1 VETPLGLRL
10 SHGAFLSNIRLR
22 TKFLFTLVAISTCLT
37 AAALMVVS
45 YGVKKRVRENLRED
59 LGISLN
65 TYRSFASQR
74 EQDLTHSAAMLA
86 NLPNVRAL
94 MSTGDPAT
102 IDDASTD
109 VWRLSGSDLLVL
121 ANRTGTV
128 SSVRTRGSVLDSA
141 AAQGFLHGSLDRSE
155 SQNWWYGGG
164 HLYEVYIQPIYFGAA
179 SQNLTIGMLVVGHE
193 VNQAA
198 ARDFAEIA
206 SSEVAFT
213 IDGRPVASTLG
224 GAEQSE
230 LAQKIRQR
238 VDNASTDPQEFQL
251 GRERYLA
258 RTVNLSHSGGPVVS
272 LTVLKSF
279 DKESLF
285 LNDLNRGLIALGL
298 LSIPL
303 GSALVFWISHTY
315 FKPLAGLVEAARA
328 LGQGDYNYP
337 LNSQGGDEVSEV
349 TGAFVHM
356 RSSLETTQKEHKQ
369 LEERLRQ
376 AHKMEAVG
384 RLAGGVAHDFNNL
397 LTIIRGNSDL
407 LKDREGSD
415 AFHRK
420 CVEQI
425 QKASGRAVSMTRQL
439 LAFSRM
445 QVLQP
450 RALDLNQTVIE
461 MGKMLP
467 RLIGEH
473 IEYSFAPDPRLATV
487 TADPGQIEQVIL
499 NLAVNARDAMPRG
512 GKLAV
517 CTANVTINEAEAVL
531 RPPMVPGRFVLLS
544 VNDTGHGMDE
554 ATKAHIFEP
563 FFTTKEVGK
572 GTGLGLATVY
582 GIVKQSGGFIWVES
596 VPGKGTTFEIYL
608 PQAAGTATAE
618 NSEENSPVTPA
629 GSETVL
635 VVEDEGGVRELAC
648 QFLRVKGYRVLEAGG
663 GLEAL
668 AVSRSHPGAIHLL
681 LSDVVMPRMSGGE
694 LAVQLLATRPD
705 LRVAFMSGYSEFSR
719 GDLGKEFPDA
729 PMLQKPFS
737 PTSLVDIVRQA
748 LARPQTPILSER
760 RALHTT

>member
-1 VETPLGLRL
+1 M
-10 SHGAFLSNIRLR
+10 SNIRLR

-37 AAALMVVS
+37 AAALLVVS

-74 EQDLTHSAAMLA
+74 EQDLTHSAVLLA

-102 IDDASTD
+102 INDASTD

-128 SSVRTRGSVLDSA
+128 WSVRTRGSVLDSA
-141 AAQGFLHGSLDRSE
+141 TAQGFLHGSLDRRE

-164 HLYEVYIQPIYFGAA
+164 HLYEVYIQPIYFGTA
-179 SQNLTIGMLVVGHE
+179 SQNLTIGMLAVGHE
-193 VNQAA
+193 VNQTA
-198 ARDFAEIA
+198 ARDFAGIA
-206 SSEVAFT
+206 SSEVAFN

-230 LAQKIRQR
+230 LAQKIGQR
-238 VDNASTDPQEFQL
+238 VDNTSTDPQEFQL

-279 DKESLF
+279 DKETLF
-285 LNDLNRGLIALGL
+285 LNDLNRGLIGLGL

-315 FKPLAGLVEAARA
+315 LKPLAGLVEAARA

-337 LNSQGGDEVSEV
+337 LNTRGDDEVSEV

-450 RALDLNQTVIE
+450 RALDLNQAVME

-473 IEYSFAPDPRLATV
+473 IEYSFVPDPHLATV

-517 CTANVTINEAEAVL
+517 CTANVTINEAEAVR
-531 RPPMVPGRFVLLS
+531 RPPMIPGRFVLLS

-608 PQAAGTATAE
+608 PQAAGKAAAE

-648 QFLRVKGYRVLEAGG
+648 QFLRVKGYTVLEAGG

-668 AVSRSHPGAIHLL
+668 AVSRSYPGAIHLL

-705 LRVAFMSGYSEFSR
+705 VRVAFMSGYSEFSR

-737 PTSLVDIVRQA
+737 PSSLVDIVRQA
-748 LARPQTPILSER
+748 LARPQSPIPSER
-760 RALHTT
+760 RELHAT

>member
-1 VETPLGLRL
+1 LPN
-10 SHGAFLSNIRLR
+10 FRLR
-22 TKFLFTLVAISTCLT
+22 TKFLLTLVAICTCLT
-37 AAALMVVS
+37 AAALMIVS

-59 LGISLN
+59 LGVSLN
-65 TYRSFASQR
+65 TYQSFAAQR
-74 EQDLTHSAAMLA
+74 DQDLQRSSALLA

-94 MSTGDPAT
+94 MTTGDRAT
-102 IDDASTD
+102 IDDASAD
-109 VWRLSGSDLLVL
+109 VWKLSGSDLLVL
-121 ANRTGTV
+121 ANRSGIV
-128 SSVRTRGSVLDSA
+128 SAVRTRDSVLDA
-141 AAQGFLHGSLDRSE
+141 ATAQGLLQGSLERP
-155 SQNWWYGGG
+155 QNWWYGGG
-164 HLYEVYIQPIYFGAA
+164 HLYEVCIQPIYFGAA
-179 SQNLTIGMLVVGHE
+179 SRNLPLGMLAVGHE
-193 VNQAA
+193 VNEGE
-198 ARDFAEIA
+198 ARDFAGIA
-206 SSEVAFT
+206 SSEVAFN
-213 IDGRPVASTLG
+213 IDGRAVASTLG
-224 GAEQSE
+224 RAEQAE
-230 LAQKIRQR
+230 LARKIRQR
-238 VDNASTDPQEFQL
+238 VESASTDPQEFQL

-258 RTVNLSHSGGPVVS
+258 RTVKLSHEGGPVVS

-279 DKESLF
+279 DKATLF
-285 LNDLNRGLIALGL
+285 LNDLNRGLIGLGL

-303 GSALVFWISHTY
+303 GSALVFWISHAY
-315 FKPLAGLVEAARA
+315 LKPLAGLVEAARA
-328 LGQGDYNYP
+328 LGQGDFSYT
-337 LNSQGGDEVSEV
+337 LDTTGGDEVSEV
-349 TGAFVHM
+349 TGAFLHM
-356 RSSLETTQKEHKQ
+356 RSSLETTQREQRQ

-415 AFHRK
+415 AFHKK

-450 RALDLNQTVIE
+450 RALDLNHTVVE

-473 IEYSFAPDPRLATV
+473 IEYSFVPDPDLATV

-499 NLAVNARDAMPRG
+499 NLAVNSRDAMPRG

-517 CTANVTINEAEAVL
+517 RTANVTINEAKAVL

-544 VNDTGHGMDE
+544 VSDTGHGMDQ

-563 FFTTKEVGK
+563 FFTTKEPGK

-582 GIVKQSGGFIWVES
+582 GVVKQSGGFIWVDS
-596 VPGKGTTFEIYL
+596 IPGEGTTFEIYL
-608 PQAAGTATAE
+608 PRAAGKAVAE
-618 NSEENSPVTPA
+618 NSEESSPITPA

-648 QFLRVKGYRVLEAGG
+648 QFLRVKGYTVLEAAG

-668 AVSRSHPGAIHLL
+668 AVARSYPGKIHML
-681 LSDVVMPRMSGGE
+681 LSDMVMPRMSGGE
-694 LAVQLLATRPD
+694 LAVQLRATRPD
-705 LRVAFMSGYSEFSR
+705 VRVAFMSGYSEFSR
-719 GDLGKEFPDA
+719 GELGKEFLDA
-729 PMLQKPFS
+729 PVVQKPFS
-737 PTSLVDIVRQA
+737 PASLVEIVRQA
-748 LARPQTPILSER
+748 LARTEASVLVSEANSR
-760 RALHTT
+760 